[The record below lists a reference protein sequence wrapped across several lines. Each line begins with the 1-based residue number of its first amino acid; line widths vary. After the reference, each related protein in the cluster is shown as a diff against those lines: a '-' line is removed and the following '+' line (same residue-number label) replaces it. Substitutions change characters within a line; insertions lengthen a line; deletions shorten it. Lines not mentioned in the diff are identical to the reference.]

1 MVPTY
6 SWASIHRLLESGFF
20 YPTQKTGFV
29 ALVAFAQ
36 VFPSEKLCLAHPL
49 QAPLMSSSFHLFG
62 WAPLLYGSL
71 HHAVFLSTLAPPRV
85 C

>member
-6 SWASIHRLLESGFF
+6 SWASIHGLLESGFF

-36 VFPSEKLCLAHPL
+36 VLPSEKFCLAHTPSR
-49 QAPLMSSSFHLFG
+49 PH
-62 WAPLLYGSL
+62 
-71 HHAVFLSTLAPPRV
+71 
-85 C
+85 